1 MENIGISPLDLI
13 VLGVLIFGALTGLVT
28 GFVRGGLFLLSWA
41 GAIIITI
48 YSFSSI
54 AIYSRKYI
62 ENELF
67 ADIAGGAII
76 FLLSLVILHLISQM
90 LSNWIRS
97 GSLNVIDRSFGLLA
111 GIVITALALAVINLF
126 VFNESWKT
134 SPPDWAKDSR
144 SRPVIDSASL
154 LIRDLLPSSI
164 LGSTNEGLKEIR
176 SRTKS
181 IEETKT
187 AIDRLSKPPKLLS
200 TPKKQGYSEPM
211 RQELDNLIQ
220 KNN

>member
-1 MENIGISPLDLI
+1 MENLGISPLDLI
-13 VLGVLIFGALTGLVT
+13 VLGFLIFGALTGLVT

-111 GIVITALALAVINLF
+111 GIVITALALAVTSPAKSISAFLLENVSF
-126 VFNESWKT
+126 KIVTVFIFKT
-134 SPPDWAKDSR
+134 SVVVDLISR
-144 SRPVIDSASL
+144 
-154 LIRDLLPSSI
+154 I
-164 LGSTNEGLKEIR
+164 LTWEYMECQIILCFFFN
-176 SRTKS
+176 
-181 IEETKT
+181 
-187 AIDRLSKPPKLLS
+187 
-200 TPKKQGYSEPM
+200 
-211 RQELDNLIQ
+211 
-220 KNN
+220 